1 MKPPLSTE
9 VFPLNIVLVA
19 YLFLLFLCQGASS
32 ALHPYKK
39 LYFSFTQNHWSPPF
53 RNSNGTKPAGEGN
66 TANVHFTNTP
76 SPRAPNTQFLPA
88 VCCWLRAHTH
98 KTHTQPATA
107 QTSPTSAPT
116 KSPELF
122 NSELEPG
129 SSPAERQAAL
139 GKYRENVLS
148 NKTLQTGLKRK
159 GFPYLGKI
167 LIFP

>member
-98 KTHTQPATA
+98 TEHAHSQLQPKLLPPLHPQKAQSCSIPNWSLDPAPLRDRLLLENTGKTC
-107 QTSPTSAPT
+107 SVT
-116 KSPELF
+116 KHCKQ
-122 NSELEPG
+122 G
-129 SSPAERQAAL
+129 
-139 GKYRENVLS
+139 
-148 NKTLQTGLKRK
+148 
-159 GFPYLGKI
+159 
-167 LIFP
+167 